1 MGWVRAHFSERRLVY
16 GRTEGRLACSTC
28 HYFWKVRFSTPV
40 AFVRTSSLPPP
51 PPQKLPK
58 TGYQEQENEVNC
70 YFQFPTPLIWCHIS
84 HPSINSQPSCVGVCD
99 SMTTL
104 YLLPEDTEIV
114 PTSVKV
120 FTVVVI
126 VLIRYNVV
134 WTSRWRNIYFVFSGQ
149 GSMEKLVQCV
159 SGDMMSVKGTV
170 VRL

>member
-1 MGWVRAHFSERRLVY
+1 MGWVRAHFSEQRLVY
-16 GRTEGRLACSTC
+16 GRTEGRLAWSTC

-51 PPQKLPK
+51 PAPPPQKK
-58 TGYQEQENEVNC
+58 TSENRVSRTKKWSKL
-70 YFQFPTPLIWCHIS
+70 FQFPTPLLWCHIS

-99 SMTTL
+99 SMNTL
-104 YLLPEDTEIV
+104 YLLAEDTEIV

-149 GSMEKLVQCV
+149 GSMEKLV
-159 SGDMMSVKGTV
+159 
-170 VRL
+170 